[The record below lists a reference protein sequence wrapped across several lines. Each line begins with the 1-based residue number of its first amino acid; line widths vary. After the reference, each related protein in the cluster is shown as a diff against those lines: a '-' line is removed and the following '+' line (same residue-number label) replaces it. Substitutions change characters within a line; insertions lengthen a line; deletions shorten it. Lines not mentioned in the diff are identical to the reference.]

1 MNEELKDLV
10 EEMQEFLHKGEKLVA
25 KAQQKMG
32 MRDGGYMGQRR
43 GGYQRM
49 GQMDGYNRNGQHMGQ
64 MGGVYWGQQNPMMGG
79 NQMDEGYFD
88 PRYM

>member
-64 MGGVYWGQQNPMMGG
+64 MGGVYWGQQEPM
-79 NQMDEGYFD
+79 MDEGYFD